1 MWTGLQF
8 GCRFLLSRKC
18 GVLIWL
24 DCCFWSVSFLLFLF
38 TMQNCGI
45 IICGILLKFSV
56 IRYRELEFEWN
67 NAHLHLISAN
77 RNSTNSRDPI
87 WSADLNQWRW
97 GSLQSKLYCQ
107 HLWFSSVQVTC
118 YWAPTWRAYNIY
130 QDKNEFEWRLSLI
143 LGVEFILRK
152 CFKIYIYLDHIS
164 HYLDVLFT
172 SSVTPNWLIQYCWLV
187 IWL

>member
-56 IRYRELEFEWN
+56 IRYRELEFEWS

-152 CFKIYIYLDHIS
+152 CFKIYIYI
-164 HYLDVLFT
+164 
-172 SSVTPNWLIQYCWLV
+172 
-187 IWL
+187 